1 MVVNL
6 LDYNF
11 GVLATQKEVEE
22 LAKLQ
27 VSVSMQLKDGELT
40 LKSLWTKHSILCASY
55 QDP

>member
-22 LAKLQ
+22 LARLQ

-40 LKSLWTKHSILCASY
+40 LKSLWTKHSILGASY